1 MSAQRIAV
9 VTSDA
14 PFVEG
19 GHLTIARNTVRA
31 LQDQGYEADL
41 ITTPQNRFGR
51 QFRAYLANRFT
62 DVGMDGLGRPID
74 QVISFRFPSYAVKHA
89 AHVCWLNHRQRE
101 YYDLWDL
108 LHGQLGFRGRIKES
122 MRRALIHRL
131 DAHLLKHGVSKV
143 YAQSRTIQARLKR
156 WGNIPAEVLYP
167 PPPQRDYRTDAY
179 EHFIFTVSRL
189 QRLKRVDLLIEAFR
203 LVADKRL
210 KAVIIGDGPE
220 RPALA
225 QKIKDLGL
233 RRRVILLGPADE
245 EAVLSHYGRCLAVY
259 FAPKN
264 EDYGFVTGEAFSSR
278 KAVITATDS
287 GGPAELVEDGQSG
300 FVVEPTAEALA
311 AKFDQLAADRRM
323 AERMGQKGFQFISRL
338 TWPQAVRKLII
349 V

>member
-9 VTSDA
+9 VTSDV

-31 LQDQGYEADL
+31 LQDQGYEAAL

-62 DVGMDGLGRPID
+62 DVGLDGLGRSID
-74 QVISFRFPSYAVKHA
+74 QVISFRFPSYAVKHPT
-89 AHVCWLNHRQRE
+89 HVCWLNHRQRE
-101 YYDLWDL
+101 YYDLWEL
-108 LHGQLGFRGRIKES
+108 LYGQLGPRGRIKES
-122 MRRALIHRL
+122 VRRALIHRL
-131 DAHLLKHGVSKV
+131 DTHLLKHSVSKV

-167 PPPQRDYRTDAY
+167 PPPQRNYRTDSY
-179 EHFIFTVSRL
+179 DPFIFTVSRL
-189 QRLKRVDLLIEAFR
+189 HQLKRVDLLVEAFR
-203 LVADKRL
+203 LVTDKRL

-220 RPALA
+220 RESLA
-225 QKIKDLGL
+225 RRVKDCGLG
-233 RRRVILLGPADE
+233 RRVILLGPADE
-245 EAVLSHYGRCLAVY
+245 ESVLSHYGRCLAVY

-264 EDYGFVTGEAFSSR
+264 EDYGFVTGEAFASR
-278 KAVITATDS
+278 KAVITAADS

-311 AKFDQLAADRRM
+311 ARFDLLAADRRM
-323 AERMGQKGFQFISRL
+323 AERMGQKGFQFIAKL
-338 TWPQAVRKLII
+338 TWPHAVRKLVI